1 MGGDR
6 LRCGL
11 GHHAARLREGTR
23 PKGASAPG
31 STGRSPRAC
40 RRRAGSPPPGRGA
53 GRGAHPR
60 FADRPWSLLGESWTR
75 LTERR
80 TTAEHRGACEG
91 GGVEAKAARSRPA
104 APLPARPRVDASPG
118 GRPMP
123 RACETSKL
131 RAAALGRRSRY
142 GAVLLVAALRWL
154 RCHSR
159 PFGNRVLRKATVG
172 SASRATNLARCCS
185 AVRLRID
192 DHERRRGRCR
202 MSRISLAA
210 CRNRSSEP

>member
-118 GRPMP
+118 RRPMP

-131 RAAALGRRSRY
+131 RAAARRTWAAEQVRRGPTGCGVAMAPLPFPTVRQQGSAQSNRWIRLPRHELGEMLQRGSFAHRRSRASA
-142 GAVLLVAALRWL
+142 GALSDVTDKFSGL
-154 RCHSR
+154 S
-159 PFGNRVLRKATVG
+159 
-172 SASRATNLARCCS
+172 
-185 AVRLRID
+185 
-192 DHERRRGRCR
+192 
-202 MSRISLAA
+202 
-210 CRNRSSEP
+210 